1 MYFFFQLIDFTTFL
15 KYLLIAPFWNILVQ
29 NHPLV
34 NKKPFGIEI
43 LKYNF

>member
-34 NKKPFGIEI
+34 NKKSFGIEI